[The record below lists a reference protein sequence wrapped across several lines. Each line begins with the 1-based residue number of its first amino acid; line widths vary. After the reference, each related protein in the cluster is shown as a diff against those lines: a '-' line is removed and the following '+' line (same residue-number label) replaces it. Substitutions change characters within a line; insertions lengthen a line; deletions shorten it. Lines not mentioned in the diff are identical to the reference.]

1 MEFNGFN
8 RRELL
13 TLLASGAVWPVMAQ
27 AQKPGVPIV
36 SFLSAVSFESYADR
50 IAAIRRGLQAA
61 GFIESQNLAI
71 EYRSVDG
78 RYEQLPKEA
87 ADLVHMRVAAI
98 VAIGTAAPGLAAKA
112 ATSEIPIV
120 FVLGTDPVAAG
131 LVRSMNR
138 PEANVTGVSQNNNAL
153 APKRLELIHELLP
166 QVKSIAFLINPG
178 NPRSK
183 VDAAQLVEAA
193 ASIGCTLAVMSG
205 GTEQQIDTAFAGLAA
220 RDARAL
226 VVHNDAY
233 LNSRGDQIVAL
244 AARSALPT
252 IYAAREDAD
261 RGGLMSYAP
270 NFKEMF
276 YQAGIYVGRIL
287 KGEKPADL
295 PVQQPTK
302 YELVINL
309 KTAKALGLTVPESFL
324 LRADEVI
331 E

>member
-1 MEFNGFN
+1 MTVIGG
-8 RRELL
+8 
-13 TLLASGAVWPVMAQ
+13 AAVWPLAAHAQ
-27 AQKPGVPIV
+27 QIAMPIV
-36 SFLSAVSFESYADR
+36 GFLSAVSFESYAER

-61 GFIESQNLAI
+61 GFIEGQNLAV
-71 EYRSVDG
+71 EYRSVNG

-87 ADLVHMRVAAI
+87 ADLVRMRVAAI

-153 APKRLELIHELLP
+153 TPKRLEFIHELLP
-166 QVKSIAFLINPG
+166 QVKSIAFLVNPG

-183 VDAAQLVEAA
+183 VDVGQLAEAA
-193 ASIGCTLAVMSG
+193 ARIGCALAVVSA

-220 RDARAL
+220 RGVGAL

-233 LNSRGDQIVAL
+233 LNSRGGQIVDL

-287 KGEKPADL
+287 KGEKPAAL
-295 PVQQPTK
+295 PVQEPTK

-309 KTAKALGLTVPESFL
+309 KTAKALGVAVPLTL
-324 LRADEVI
+324 QYAADEVI

>member
-1 MEFNGFN
+1 MR
-8 RRELL
+8 RREFISLL
-13 TLLASGAVWPVMAQ
+13 SGAAAWPLAVRAQ
-27 AQKPGVPIV
+27 QTSVPV
-36 SFLSAVSFESYADR
+36 VGFLSAVSFESYADR
-50 IAAIRRGLQAA
+50 IAAIRRGLQAT
-61 GFIESQNLAI
+61 GFIEGQNLAV
-71 EYRSVDG
+71 EYRSVEG
-78 RYEQLPKEA
+78 RYQQLPKEA
-87 ADLVHMRVAAI
+87 AELVRKRVAVI

-120 FVLGTDPVAAG
+120 FALGTDPVAAG

-153 APKRLELIHELLP
+153 GPKRLELIHELLP
-166 QVKSIAFLINPG
+166 HVKSVAFLVNPN

-183 VDAAQLVEAA
+183 VDAAQLAEAA
-193 ASIGCTLAVMSG
+193 AKIGCALTVVSA
-205 GTEQQIDTAFAGLAA
+205 GTEQQIDVALAGLAA
-220 RDARAL
+220 RSVGAL

-233 LNSRGDQIVAL
+233 LNSRGEQIVTL

-276 YQAGIYVGRIL
+276 YQAGVYVGRIL

-302 YELVINL
+302 YELVINIR
-309 KTAKALGLTVPESFL
+309 TAKALGVSVPLTL
-324 LRADEVI
+324 QYAADEVI